1 MAQRLVFDAS
11 AGVEFL
17 GRSFAGRRLAQ
28 EMASPDTTV
37 WTVEHFYVEVAKVV
51 RRDVLDGS
59 LTEAKAAERIARLA
73 GWQLHVARVA
83 PLLVDAWQLRHNV
96 TVHDAL
102 YVVLARQL
110 GATLI
115 TGDRKLAKAP
125 GLGVEVRTVP

>member
-1 MAQRLVFDAS
+1 MGQRLVFDAS

-28 EMASPDTTV
+28 EMESPDTTV

-51 RRDVLDGS
+51 RRDVLDGT

-73 GWQLHVARVA
+73 GWQLYVARVA
-83 PLLVDAWQLRHNV
+83 PLLVEAWELRHNV

-125 GLGVEVRTVP
+125 GLDVEVRTVP